1 MSIVLAYEPKDSI
14 IHRLDPRTKMI
25 IIAFSL
31 IPPIV
36 FNFPFLSFLCFLI
49 SILLAAAG
57 KITKKYLSTLFK
69 TAGWILLLLFIV
81 QGLFNPVGKTPLLQI
96 GPWLTFKREGA
107 IHALSLIT
115 RLLAIF
121 GMMFILTMTT
131 HPADL
136 MQSVYN
142 LGVPYKVVYAL
153 FSTLNILP
161 MLMVRYE
168 KIKEAQ
174 ISRGLRTGGNVINRF
189 KAIIPILVP
198 LLLGSIIE
206 AQERAMALEARGFS
220 APVKK
225 TFLRDIGIKKL
236 DKIVIFIM
244 VLVYGTL
251 TILPFLYPQ
260 FFNYLP
266 F

>member
-1 MSIVLAYEPKDSI
+1 MSIVLAYEPKNSL
-14 IHRLDPRTKMI
+14 IHRLDPRTKIVI
-25 IIAFSL
+25 ILFS
-31 IPPIV
+31 IFPPII
-36 FNFPFLSFLCFLI
+36 FNYPFLSFLCFLV
-49 SILLAAAG
+49 SIILAAVG

-69 TAGWILLLLFIV
+69 TAGWILILLFIV
-81 QGLFNPVGKTPLLQI
+81 QGLFNPIGKTPLWSI
-96 GPWLTFKREGA
+96 GPWFTFKREGVVQ
-107 IHALSLIT
+107 ALSLIT
-115 RLLAIF
+115 RLLAVF

-136 MQSVYN
+136 MQSIYN

-161 MLMVRYE
+161 MLVTRYE

-174 ISRGLRTGGNVINRF
+174 RSRGLRTEGNVIIRF
-189 KAIIPILVP
+189 KAIIPILGP
-198 LLLGSIIE
+198 LLMGSIIE

-225 TFLRDIGIKKL
+225 TFLRDVGIKRV
-236 DKIVIFIM
+236 DKAMIFIM
-244 VLVYGTL
+244 GAVYGAL
-251 TILPFLYPQ
+251 IILPYFYPSI
-260 FFNYLP
+260 FNYLP